1 MYYPPAKS
9 TANSPIQNTSWIGAS
24 SLPHKKRSIS
34 SNSVMAPCSLCLPHD
49 DPTNATNVC
58 FGGKSYMAGYSRR
71 SCGCFIPGRPPSP
84 HYCTRYCNAEESTK
98 SYAIWLWRASS
109 PFIPST
115 VAWTRQQPNW
125 RVPPATQNT
134 LAAPE
139 HLQPPPAAEKETI
152 NSSFSQPQQCTLLS
166 TVKVWWSLTLAT
178 N

>member
-1 MYYPPAKS
+1 VYYPPAKS

-84 HYCTRYCNAEESTK
+84 HY
-98 SYAIWLWRASS
+98 
-109 PFIPST
+109 ST
-115 VAWTRQQPNW
+115 VPGTVMQKKVRKATPFGYGALPLHSFRQPWRGPANNPTGAFHPQHKTHSLHPN
-125 RVPPATQNT
+125 TCN
-134 LAAPE
+134 
-139 HLQPPPAAEKETI
+139 HH
-152 NSSFSQPQQCTLLS
+152 QQQKKRL
-166 TVKVWWSLTLAT
+166 
-178 N
+178 